1 MQGSLLQPPSITQS
15 IEALYHGE
23 AKDQLRVN
31 ADWKARILYLSGP
44 SHPLY
49 WMMFERESWFC
60 PVPMLSFFIIV
71 DVQSPGG
78 FALKPKQS
86 SRETVAKISMP
97 MNSRN
102 AKMKVLHD
110 NNEFVN

>member
-1 MQGSLLQPPSITQS
+1 MQGFLLQPPSITQS

-23 AKDQLRVN
+23 TNGQLRVN
-31 ADWKARILYLSGP
+31 AGWKTRKLYSSGP

-60 PVPMLSFFIIV
+60 PVPMLCFFILV
-71 DVQSPGG
+71 DVLFHGG

-97 MNSRN
+97 TNIRN
-102 AKMKVLHD
+102 AEMKVLHD